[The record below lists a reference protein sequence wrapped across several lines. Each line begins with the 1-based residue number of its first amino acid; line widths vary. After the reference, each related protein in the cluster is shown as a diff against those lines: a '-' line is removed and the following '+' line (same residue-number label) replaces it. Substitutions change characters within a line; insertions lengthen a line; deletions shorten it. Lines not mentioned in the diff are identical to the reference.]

1 MTKPCCSESPWLSA
15 ALLTAVSLTLV
26 ASTGSA
32 RAEADKQP
40 AGKTMVD
47 VLAASS
53 AEDWRALAP
62 ENTLY
67 MDLDDSRRVI
77 IELAP
82 AFAPAHV
89 DNIRA
94 LARGH
99 FWDGLAITRVQD
111 NYVVQWGDPDSDND
125 KARSLGKA
133 RTTLPAEF
141 DRKADAL
148 PFTPLEGGDAYA
160 AQVGWSGGFPAARD
174 GADGRAWL
182 AHCYGMVGAGRGN
195 AADSSNG
202 SQLYVVIG
210 HAPRH
215 LDRNITTV
223 GRVLQGI
230 EHLSSLPRGDGAM
243 GFHSERSD
251 QVAIRSI
258 RLGSDLPE
266 AQRATLEVLRT
277 DTATFRDLVA
287 SRRHRHEDWFIDPVG
302 RIELC
307 NVPIPVRTQQSDTTK

>member
-1 MTKPCCSESPWLSA
+1 MNPRPTRLSA
-15 ALLTAVSLTLV
+15 ITLALFV
-26 ASTGSA
+26 AA
-32 RAEADKQP
+32 PAALADAP
-40 AGKTMVD
+40 PAAGKTMVE

-53 AEDWRALAP
+53 ADDWRALAADD
-62 ENTLY
+62 TLY
-67 MDLDDSRRVI
+67 MDLGDGRRII

-99 FWDGLAITRVQD
+99 YWDGLAITRVQD
-111 NYVVQWGDPDSDND
+111 NYVVQWGDPDSDDAD
-125 KARSLGKA
+125 KARALGKA
-133 RTTLPAEF
+133 QSRLPAEF
-141 DRKADAL
+141 DRDAGEL
-148 PFTPLEGGDAYA
+148 PFTALDGVDAYA

-174 GADGRAWL
+174 RADGRAWL

-195 AADSSNG
+195 PADSSNG

-223 GRVLQGI
+223 GRVVQGI
-230 EHLSSLPRGDGAM
+230 EHLSALPRGDGAM
-243 GFHSERSD
+243 GFHEDRAR
-251 QVAIRSI
+251 QVPIQSI
-258 RLGSDLPE
+258 RLGSELPE
-266 AQRATLEVLRT
+266 AQRAKLEVLRT
-277 DTATFRDLVA
+277 DTATFRDLVE
-287 SRRHRHEDWFIDPVG
+287 SRRNRHEAWFIDPVG

-307 NVPIPVRTQQSDTTK
+307 NVPIPVRAQQPGPVDRSAR